1 MLSHWCDVGIVVLAA
16 NAAAQQVAFP
26 LICRWDEGWRYRCS
40 CLGRADRH
48 SLNRRSTHGMR
59 LSVVGGVVV
68 LVRRG
73 RTGGQARRYSWRKEA
88 GEAGGT

>member
-26 LICRWDEGWRYRCS
+26 LRCRWDEGWRYRCS

-68 LVRRG
+68 SMALENCCFFDERNLSGKRFLI
-73 RTGGQARRYSWRKEA
+73 
-88 GEAGGT
+88 